1 MSHEY
6 LMIIILSFILGT
18 WFAGLLPIR
27 FRTLERSWMVMWDF
41 AQNIKIVCRQYIDR
55 YIRSKCYLHRK
66 KARGLCP
73 ILCEMD
79 LGNSMS
85 YMILQIAWFSVINPL
100 ENKMALRKTAD
111 KDGLL
116 LCSHHF
122 FFNFTMY
129 PSLAFFKNKG
139 PFQAGAFFIR
149 PLGMLT
155 MVENGSA
162 SLFS

>member
-1 MSHEY
+1 MLVVH
-6 LMIIILSFILGT
+6 
-18 WFAGLLPIR
+18 
-27 FRTLERSWMVMWDF
+27 
-41 AQNIKIVCRQYIDR
+41 R

-162 SLFS
+162 SLFSWVLIYILWIFHSCHINPAEFYRLDCNEYINQNTYIQASLG